1 LVRVAARL
9 DPALE
14 RRVALDAPAVAWMLL
29 RKTWAD
35 ARHPVAPRRVVMKL
49 VNRKTRKLIE
59 KSVRKAMKKHGPALI
74 AAMASSLVSTIATLA
89 NTDASD
95 KPGKSK
101 LGDVVEQAAGALVG
115 GKKGQRGRQQKKT
128 ARRRADYTERTQP
141 SVS

>member
-1 LVRVAARL
+1 MV
-9 DPALE
+9 
-14 RRVALDAPAVAWMLL
+14 L
-29 RKTWAD
+29 REAWAD
-35 ARHPVAPRRVVMKL
+35 APHPSRRGGHVMKL

-59 KSVRKAMKKHGPALI
+59 KSVRKAMKKHAPALI

-101 LGDVVEQAAGALVG
+101 LGDVVEQATESLVG
-115 GKKGQRGRQQKKT
+115 GKKGRRGRQQKKT